1 MGLQGSG
8 NSSENFVKL
17 QGYTRAH
24 PRCLFLF
31 DNADDLSIVEEYL
44 PSIPSLHILVTT
56 RRSFVDSP
64 RLGGARI
71 HGLEPF
77 KSDVGVR
84 LLLKIADYSLSV
96 EQLRCN
102 HFSEYEHALKI
113 VGPEMLDGL
122 PLGIFHAGQKL
133 KRQRGKHAGKIKALW
148 ETLDRNRVS
157 LSITP
162 KSVKEWLR
170 NYHLSEIYEVMVE
183 NLHLGKLDDIRK
195 PLAESTIK
203 ESSLTSHIKQAVLDA
218 REDLLHHPSI
228 GPWKMDIVAA
238 IDAKNICRY
247 LVEAI
252 SLLPSRGI
260 SVSFLRSH
268 LQELKEEEC
277 QEEFEDAMHEL
288 TDRSLLTYSENSDT
302 LAVHPLIQQTFQQC
316 VIDQKK
322 RKEVLSLLSSTLVS
336 VLPLLHEIRTGNK
349 LCHKNVMNYSS
360 HLYHVASLIL
370 DCTCESLE
378 CLAAVD
384 LACSLSIHLH
394 NITFGE
400 SLCMLRLSLARR
412 AGDKE
417 RLIQGDLL

>member
-1 MGLQGSG
+1 MQDDVDNVTTRQFMLSRLQDETTFQAQNEAQFPHQIGLDSQFVGREEELYSLQETYKDNRISRMPIVQIIVAAGGMGKTDLISEYTRQHKEDYPDAIFFFFLESRLTLFHSIKENLTEMGLLGSG
-8 NSSENFVKL
+8 NSSKNFVKL

-31 DNADDLSIVEEYL
+31 DNADDLSIVEKYL
-44 PSIPSLHILVTT
+44 PSIPFLHILVTT

-64 RLGGARI
+64 RLGGSRI
-71 HGLEPF
+71 HELEPF

-84 LLLKIADYSLSV
+84 LLLKITDYLLSV

-102 HFSEYEHALKI
+102 HSSEYEHALKI

-133 KRQRGKHAGKIKALW
+133 KRQRGKHAGKINALW
-148 ETLDRNRVS
+148 ETLDRNRVN

-195 PLAESTIK
+195 PLAESIIK

-238 IDAKNICRY
+238 IDAKNTYFRVFSAVTFAE
-247 LVEAI
+247 VE
-252 SLLPSRGI
+252 RGI
-260 SVSFLRSH
+260 
-268 LQELKEEEC
+268 
-277 QEEFEDAMHEL
+277 
-288 TDRSLLTYSENSDT
+288 
-302 LAVHPLIQQTFQQC
+302 
-316 VIDQKK
+316 
-322 RKEVLSLLSSTLVS
+322 LS
-336 VLPLLHEIRTGNK
+336 
-349 LCHKNVMNYSS
+349 
-360 HLYHVASLIL
+360 
-370 DCTCESLE
+370 
-378 CLAAVD
+378 
-384 LACSLSIHLH
+384 
-394 NITFGE
+394 
-400 SLCMLRLSLARR
+400 RR
-412 AGDKE
+412 
-417 RLIQGDLL
+417 I